1 MKFDGLD
8 PPYQAVAQ
16 AYRDESRRVLATLI
30 RLLGDFNLAED
41 ALHDAFVAA
50 AEQWPIEGVPLNPR
64 TWLVSTGR
72 FQAINALRRRAR
84 FDASLTKLAEQVART
99 EPGEFE
105 IDEIEDDD
113 LRLVFTC
120 CHPALSLDA
129 RIALTLREVCGL
141 TTEEIASAFVS
152 KASTIAQRIVR
163 AKSKIRDAEI
173 PYEVPTRA
181 ELPERLHGVL
191 RVVYL
196 LFNEGY
202 EASFGR
208 SLTRV
213 DLCDEA
219 IRLGRLLAGLLPDPE
234 VYGILALM
242 LFHHSRRDARESPS
256 GDLVLLHEQDRSR
269 WQRAEIVQATAFLK
283 PALASRPLGPYSCQ
297 AAIAALH
304 AEARSHNETNWSQIV
319 HFYDALLNL
328 EPSPIVELNR
338 AAAIAMRDG
347 PAAGLALMDAILER
361 GDLVDYRFAHAA
373 RADMY
378 RRLGRRA
385 EARSAYEAALAL
397 TNQEAERRFLLGRI
411 SQLQHH

>member
-1 MKFDGLD
+1 VKSDD
-8 PPYQAVAQ
+8 IDRPNQAVAV

-50 AEQWPIEGVPLNPR
+50 AEQWPIEGVPLNTR
-64 TWLVSTGR
+64 AWLVSTGR

-84 FDASLTKLAEQVART
+84 FDASLNKLAEQVART

-105 IDEIEDDD
+105 IDEIKDDD
-113 LRLVFTC
+113 LRLIFTC

-129 RIALTLREVCGL
+129 QIALTLREVCGL
-141 TTEEIASAFVS
+141 TTEEIAHAFVS
-152 KASTIAQRIVR
+152 RASTIAQRIVR

-173 PYEVPTRA
+173 PYEVPSRA

-202 EASFGR
+202 EASSGR

-219 IRLGRLLAGLLPDPE
+219 IRLGRLLVGLLPDPE
-234 VYGILALM
+234 VHGILALM
-242 LFHHSRRDARESPS
+242 IFHHSRRDARKSPL
-256 GDLVLLHEQDRSR
+256 GDVVLLHEQDRSR
-269 WQRAEIVQATAFLK
+269 WHRAEILQATAFLK
-283 PALASRPLGPYSCQ
+283 LALGSRSLGPYGCQ
-297 AAIAALH
+297 AAVAGLH
-304 AEARSHNETNWSQIV
+304 AQARSHSETNWSEIV
-319 HFYDALLNL
+319 HFYDVLLRL

-347 PAAGLALMDAILER
+347 PAAGLVLMDAILER

-385 EARSAYEAALAL
+385 EACSAYETALSL
-397 TNQEAERRFLLGRI
+397 TSQEPERRFLLSRI
-411 SQLQHH
+411 SQLQKN